1 MSAGTPDRPDRSFS
15 TAYGSPPIVALDAAS
30 PDADRL
36 CVMAKVLA
44 TEAGSAVT
52 DRALQL
58 HRGAADSGDGGI
70 DQIARDLELHR
81 TLEGSNDLLRVLV
94 ARTLT
99 GAG

>member
-1 MSAGTPDRPDRSFS
+1 MTTELEAARTLLWR
-15 TAYGSPPIVALDAAS
+15 AAAALDAAS

-36 CVMAKVLA
+36 CAMAKVLA
-44 TEAGSAVT
+44 TDAGSAVT

-58 HRGAADSGDGGI
+58 HRGAADSGDDGGI
-70 DQIARDLELHR
+70 DQIARDLERHR
-81 TLEGSNDLLRVLV
+81 TLEGSNDLLRVLG